1 MDALICAVVLSA
13 VGPAD
18 IERPEL
24 PQTHML
30 LDGLTVLIPDG
41 KDHLGIGFQR
51 DMDSHQ
57 IPDANPQRRVH
68 LIRVSIKL
76 PPFWRE
82 AHQTNPVP
90 LGVLPEHL
98 QQGFDGRQLDA
109 KRGVLQCE
117 RTETRQRDKYA
128 KTLGNTG
135 FY

>member
-18 IERPEL
+18 IERPEP

-41 KDHLGIGFQR
+41 KDRLGIGFQR

-68 LIRVSIKL
+68 LIRVSIK
-76 PPFWRE
+76 PPPSGERRIRRIRSHLASSPNISSKGSMDGNWTRSAVSCSANALKHANE
-82 AHQTNPVP
+82 TNT
-90 LGVLPEHL
+90 
-98 QQGFDGRQLDA
+98 R
-109 KRGVLQCE
+109 KR
-117 RTETRQRDKYA
+117 
-128 KTLGNTG
+128 
-135 FY
+135 